1 MHIQNKDFPIEDD
14 SIDLK
19 KEFSYYLYYWPWF
32 ILSIILFLTAGI
44 TFISYSTNIYDTSA
58 AIQIEE
64 DAKDPSSMLTEGL
77 GIDLYGSG
85 SITIENDVAIL
96 KSNRILS
103 QVVEDLELQTTVY
116 RREIFKNVL
125 VWGDQIPF
133 EIHFLKGFNPEKVD
147 KIELDIFQN
156 YAQLTYEDVE
166 KDTQVTE
173 RIVFE
178 KTFLAKDFTILIPNQ
193 EITESEQ
200 YSIERRTLMLTLDLF
215 KQVFNVGIN
224 ETLGETISMK
234 LSGSNTYKNE
244 AVLNK
249 IIEIL
254 EKDQITDKQF
264 VFENTIRFIEDRLE
278 VLSKSI
284 DTMQQESVAYRSRNK
299 VFSPELQTGNALANI
314 IKGEDEAFR
323 LEMQLTLVN
332 SLKERLEKKEAYT
345 LLPVNIGIE
354 NSNINTLVT
363 QYNTIVME
371 RDALLINSTEKN
383 PLVRQLSNQLKRF
396 KTNILANIA
405 SYIQGITTAINR
417 YAQLKNST
425 EKEVSSLPSKES
437 QLLNFARSF
446 QITEGL
452 YLFLLQRRE
461 EASISYESAIS
472 DIKVVDY
479 AYSTVEPI
487 MPKPK
492 LILLGTIFFGILVPF
507 IILFIIKFLDNKI
520 HSRKDL
526 EDKTSLPIVGELPLI
541 DDLQTIKDPRS
552 LIAEA
557 TRVLRT
563 NLSFVIPPNV
573 KNPVIISTSAGK
585 GDGKT
590 FVSFNLACSLSATNS
605 KVLLIGADLRNPQLH
620 KHLELPKIQKG
631 LSTYLIDSRVDS
643 IDDMLNQYSFSNN
656 HFDVLLSGPTP
667 PNPSELL
674 INPRFKKLL
683 DNERKRYDFIL
694 IDCAPLMLVSD
705 TGGILK
711 NADVVLYNMR
721 AKKTTIN
728 EIEYPQ
734 KIKENND
741 LKSLALVLNGVKK
754 GPNSSYNYGY
764 GYGYNSDD

>member
-1 MHIQNKDFPIEDD
+1 MQNNDFPIEGD

-19 KEFSYYLYYWPWF
+19 KEFTYYLYYWPWF
-32 ILSIILFLTAGI
+32 ALSIILFLTAGI
-44 TFISYSTNIYDTSA
+44 IYIKYSSDIYETAA

-64 DAKDPSSMLTEGL
+64 DANDPSSMLTEGL

-85 SITIENDVAIL
+85 PITIENDVAII
-96 KSNRILS
+96 KSNRILG
-103 QVVEDLELQTTVY
+103 QVIEDLELQTTIY
-116 RREIFKNVL
+116 RHGIIKKNL
-125 VWGDQIPF
+125 VWGQQIPF
-133 EIHFLKGFNPEKVD
+133 EIAFLKGFDPEKVID
-147 KIELDIFQN
+147 IELEIFKN

-166 KDTQVTE
+166 KDILVSEKIT
-173 RIVFE
+173 FG
-178 KTFLAKDFTILIPNQ
+178 KTFSDNYFTILIPNQ
-193 EITESEQ
+193 EFTESRL
-200 YSIERRTLMLTLDLF
+200 YTIERKTLMLALDLL
-215 KQVFNVGIN
+215 KQEFNVGIN
-224 ETLGETISMK
+224 ESLGETITMK
-234 LSGSNTYKNE
+234 LKGPNTTKNE
-244 AVLNK
+244 AVINK
-249 IIEIL
+249 VIEIL
-254 EKDQITDKQF
+254 EKDQITDKRF
-264 VFENTIRFIEDRLE
+264 VFENTISFIENRLRI
-278 VLSKSI
+278 LSKSI

-371 RDALLINSTEKN
+371 RDALLTNSTEKN

-396 KTNILANIA
+396 KTNILANIG
-405 SYIQGITTAINR
+405 SYIQGITTSINR
-417 YAQLKNST
+417 YAQLKNNT
-425 EKEVSSLPSKES
+425 EREVSSLPSKES

-472 DIKVVDY
+472 DIKVVDF

-492 LILLGTIFFGILVPF
+492 LILLGTVFFGALLPF
-507 IILFIIKFLDNKI
+507 VILFIIKILDNKI
-520 HSRKDL
+520 RSRKDL
-526 EDKTSLPIVGELPLI
+526 EEQTGLPIIGELPLI
-541 DDLQTIKDPRS
+541 EDLETIKDPRS
-552 LIAEA
+552 MIAES

-563 NLSFVIPPNV
+563 NLSFVVPPNI
-573 KNPVIISTSAGK
+573 KNPIIISTSAAK

-590 FVSFNLACSLSATNS
+590 FVSFNLACSLSATGS

-620 KHLELPKIQKG
+620 KLLNTAQVQKG
-631 LSTYLIDSRVDS
+631 LSSYLINTEMDS
-643 IDDMLNQYSFSNN
+643 IDEMLKQYPFSNN
-656 HFDVLLSGPTP
+656 HFNVLLSGPIP

-674 INPRFKKLL
+674 INPRFKELL
-683 DNERKRYDFIL
+683 DNERKKYDYIL

-705 TGGILK
+705 TVGIL
-711 NADVVLYNMR
+711 NLADVVVYNIR
-721 AKKTTIN
+721 ANKTDRS
-728 EIEYPQ
+728 EIEYTQ
-734 KIKENND
+734 KIKVINN
-741 LKSLALVLNGVKK
+741 LKSLALVLNGVKH
-754 GPNSSYNYGY
+754 GPNSYYNYGY
-764 GYGYNSDD
+764 GYGYNADK